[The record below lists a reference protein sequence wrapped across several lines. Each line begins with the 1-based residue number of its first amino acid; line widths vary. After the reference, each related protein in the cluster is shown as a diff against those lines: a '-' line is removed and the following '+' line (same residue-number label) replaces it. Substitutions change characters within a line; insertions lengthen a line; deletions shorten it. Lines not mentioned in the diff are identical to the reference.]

1 MPRYKPDLSGQSQL
15 VPVDFAKQVLPGTFE
30 HALAHLIDHKLDCSA
45 FDARYSNDETGATA
59 YDPRVLLKIVLLGY
73 SRGLISSRRMEAACR
88 ENVVF
93 MAISGGEMP
102 HFTTL
107 AGFVAENAT
116 AIVALFREVLV
127 VCNDMGLIGH
137 EHFAID
143 GVKLPSNA
151 SKEWSGR
158 RVDFEKKLSKCE
170 TAAQEIV
177 RRHRQRDKQEPD
189 QDGDDRDQRTRKK
202 LEANADKLR
211 DWLSSHAD
219 VVSKRGY
226 VKTQNITDPD
236 SAKMKTSH
244 GVIQGYTGVAAVDDR
259 HQVIVYA
266 EAFGEGQEQSTLAPV
281 IDGLSDHLDGMNET
295 LSGKRI
301 TADAGYHSEANVELL
316 YTREI
321 DGYVADVGMR
331 GRDPRFAEVD
341 RHVDPRE
348 LRQQQ
353 KRRAA
358 RFQLNDFSYD
368 AERGTCYCPEGHQ
381 LAGPSQVAP
390 NGYEGVRFQGRKQ
403 LCGACPS
410 REKCLRDPAQSKYR
424 QVVFFSGKTET
435 VKYAQ
440 RMQQKIDTVEGRRL
454 YGRRLGTV
462 EPVFGHLRTHKRLD
476 RFTLRSKR
484 KVNAQW
490 LLYCLVHNITKLM
503 KVPQIGHSTS

>member
-1 MPRYKPDLSGQSQL
+1 VPRYKPDLSGQSQL

-244 GVIQGYTGVAAVDDR
+244 GVIQGYTGVAAADDR

-341 RHVDPRE
+341 RHIDPRE

>member
-1 MPRYKPDLSGQSQL
+1 MRRYKPDLSGQSQL

-30 HALAHLIDHKLDCSA
+30 HALVRLIDHKLDCSA
-45 FDARYSNDETGATA
+45 FDVGYRNDVTGATA

-93 MAISGGEMP
+93 MAVSGGEMP
-102 HFTTL
+102 HFTML
-107 AGFVAENAT
+107 AGFVADNHV

-127 VCNDMGLIGH
+127 VCNDVGLIGH

-170 TAAQEIV
+170 TAAKEIV
-177 RRHRQRDKQEPD
+177 RRHRERDKQEPD
-189 QDGDDRDQRTRKK
+189 QDGDDRDQRACKK
-202 LEANADKLR
+202 LEANAAKLR
-211 DWLSSHAD
+211 DWLSSHDD
-219 VVSKRGY
+219 VGSKHGY

-259 HQVIVYA
+259 DQVIVYA

-281 IDGLSDHLDGMNET
+281 VKGLSEHLEQLDET
-295 LSGKRI
+295 LVGKRI
-301 TADAGYHSEANVELL
+301 TADAGYHSLS
-316 YTREI
+316 
-321 DGYVADVGMR
+321 
-331 GRDPRFAEVD
+331 
-341 RHVDPRE
+341 
-348 LRQQQ
+348 
-353 KRRAA
+353 
-358 RFQLNDFSYD
+358 DFSYD
-368 AERGTCYCPEGHQ
+368 TELGTCHCPEGHP
-381 LAGPSQVAP
+381 LTGPSQVAP
-390 NGYEGVRFQGRKQ
+390 QGYEGVRFQGRKQ
-403 LCGACPS
+403 LCGSCPS

-424 QVVFFSGKTET
+424 QVVFFSGKTAT

-440 RMQQKIDTVEGRRL
+440 LMQQKIDTVEGRRR
-454 YGRRLGTV
+454 YGRRLDTV

-476 RFTLRSKR
+476 RFTLRSKP
-484 KVNAQW
+484 KVNGQW

-503 KVPQIGHSTS
+503 KVPQIVLAT

>member
-30 HALAHLIDHKLDCSA
+30 HALVHLIDYRLDCSA
-45 FDARYSNDETGATA
+45 FDARYCNDETGATA
-59 YDPRVLLKIVLLGY
+59 YDPRLLLKIVLLGY

-93 MAISGGEMP
+93 MAVSGGEMP

-107 AGFVAENAT
+107 AGFVADNHA

-127 VCNDMGLIGH
+127 VCNDVGLIGH

-158 RVDFEKKLSKCE
+158 RADFQKKLKKCE

-177 RRHRQRDKQEPD
+177 RRHRERDKQEPD
-189 QDGDDRDQRTRKK
+189 QDGDDRDQRTLRR
-202 LEANADKLR
+202 LEASAGKLR
-211 DWLSSHAD
+211 DWLSSHDD

-244 GVIQGYTGVAAVDDR
+244 GTIQGYTGVAAVDDL

-266 EAFGEGQEQSTLAPV
+266 EAFGEGQEQSALVPVVEGLEQHLEEMGETLA
-281 IDGLSDHLDGMNET
+281 
-295 LSGKRI
+295 GKRI

-316 YTREI
+316 YGRDI
-321 DGYVADVGMR
+321 DGYLADNGMR
-331 GRDPRFAEVD
+331 KRDPRFVD
-341 RHVDPRE
+341 AQRHVDRRA

-353 KRRAA
+353 QQRDA
-358 RFQLNDFSYD
+358 RFQLEDFNYD
-368 AERGTCYCPEGHQ
+368 AARGVCYCPAGHR
-381 LAGPSQVAP
+381 LSGPSAVAP

-403 LCGACPS
+403 LCDPCPS
-410 REKCLRDPAQSKYR
+410 RERCLRNPNQSKYR
-424 QVVFFSGKTET
+424 QVVFFSGKTQT

-440 RMQQKIDTVEGRRL
+440 LMRKKIDTTEGRRI

-476 RFTLRSKR
+476 RFTLRGKP

-490 LLYCLVHNITKLM
+490 LLYALVHNITKLM
-503 KVPQIGHSTS
+503 KVPQITFNTT

>member
-15 VPVDFAKQVLPGTFE
+15 VPVDFAKQVVPGTFE
-30 HALAHLIDHKLDCSA
+30 HALVHLIDHKLDCSA
-45 FDARYSNDETGATA
+45 FDARYCNDEAGATA
-59 YDPRVLLKIVLLGY
+59 YDPRMLLKVILLGY
-73 SRGLISSRRMEAACR
+73 SRGLISSRRIEAACR
-88 ENVVF
+88 ENMVF
-93 MAISGGEMP
+93 MAVSGGEMP

-107 AGFVAENAT
+107 AGFVADNHA

-127 VCNDMGLIGH
+127 VCNDVGLIGH

-151 SKEWSGR
+151 SKEWSGK
-158 RVDFEKKLSKCE
+158 RVDFEKKLAKCE
-170 TAAQEIV
+170 TAAQEMV
-177 RRHRQRDKQEPD
+177 RQHRQRDKQEPD

-211 DWLSSHAD
+211 AWLSSHAD

-259 HQVIVYA
+259 DQVIVYA

-295 LSGKRI
+295 LTGKRI

-321 DGYVADVGMR
+321 DGYVADTGMR
-331 GRDPRFAEVD
+331 KRDPRFAEAQ
-341 RHVDPRE
+341 RHIDPRE
-348 LRQQQ
+348 VRHQQ
-353 KRRAA
+353 KQRDA
-358 RFQLNDFSYD
+358 RFQLSDFSYD
-368 AERGTCYCPEGHQ
+368 VERGTCYCPEGHR
-381 LAGPSQVAP
+381 LTGPSQVAP

-403 LCGACPS
+403 LCDPCPS
-410 REKCLRDPAQSKYR
+410 RDQCLRDPAQSKYR
-424 QVVFFSGKTET
+424 QVVFFSGATQQ

-440 RMQQKIDTVEGRRL
+440 LMRQKIDSAEGRRQ
-454 YGRRLGTV
+454 YGRRMGTV

-476 RFTLRSKR
+476 RFTLRGKR
-484 KVNAQW
+484 KVNGQW

-503 KVPQIGHSTS
+503 RVPEIGYSTS

>member
-15 VPVDFAKQVLPGTFE
+15 VPVDFSKQVLPGTFE

-59 YDPRVLLKIVLLGY
+59 YDPRMLLKIVLLGY

-93 MAISGGEMP
+93 MAVSGGEMP

-107 AGFVAENAT
+107 AGFVAENAA

-127 VCNDMGLIGH
+127 VCNDVGLIGH

-143 GVKLPSNA
+143 GIKLPSNA

-170 TAAQEIV
+170 AAAQEIV

-266 EAFGEGQEQSTLAPV
+266 EAFGEGQEQSVLAPV
-281 IDGLSDHLDGMNET
+281 VEGLGRHLDAMNET
-295 LSGKRI
+295 LACKRI

-316 YTREI
+316 YTQKI
-321 DGYVADVGMR
+321 DGYLADTGMR
-331 GRDPRFAEVD
+331 QRDPRFADAD
-341 RHVDPRE
+341 RHVDPRD

-353 KRRAA
+353 KQRAA
-358 RFQLNDFSYD
+358 RFQLSDFNYD
-368 AERGTCYCPEGHQ
+368 AERGTCHCPEGHL

-390 NGYEGVRFQGRKQ
+390 QGYEGVRFQETQAAVWSVSEPCEVFHAIRRNRSIGRW
-403 LCGACPS
+403 CSSVARP
-410 REKCLRDPAQSKYR
+410 
-424 QVVFFSGKTET
+424 
-435 VKYAQ
+435 
-440 RMQQKIDTVEGRRL
+440 RR
-454 YGRRLGTV
+454 
-462 EPVFGHLRTHKRLD
+462 
-476 RFTLRSKR
+476 
-484 KVNAQW
+484 
-490 LLYCLVHNITKLM
+490 
-503 KVPQIGHSTS
+503 

>member
-1 MPRYKPDLSGQSQL
+1 VARYKPDLTGQSQL
-15 VPVDFAKQVLPGTFE
+15 IPVDFAKQVLPGTFE

-45 FDARYSNDETGATA
+45 FDAGYRNEVTGATA
-59 YDPRVLLKIVLLGY
+59 YDPRLLLKIVLLGY

-93 MAISGGEMP
+93 MAVSGGEMP

-107 AGFVAENAT
+107 AGFVANNQV
-116 AIVALFREVLV
+116 AIVSLFREVLV
-127 VCNDMGLIGH
+127 VCNDVGLIGH

-158 RVDFEKKLSKCE
+158 RVDFEKKLAKCE
-170 TAAQEIV
+170 TAAKEIV
-177 RRHRQRDKQEPD
+177 RRHRERDKQEPD
-189 QDGDDRDQRTRKK
+189 EDGDDRDQRARQK
-202 LEANADKLR
+202 LEASAGKLR
-211 DWLSSHAD
+211 DWLSKHDD

-226 VKTQNITDPD
+226 VKRQNITDPD
-236 SAKMKTSH
+236 SAKMKTAH

-259 HQVIVYA
+259 EQVIVYA

-281 IDGLSDHLDGMNET
+281 IEGLGRHLEAMNET
-295 LSGKRI
+295 LTGKRI

-316 YTREI
+316 YTRGI
-321 DGYVADVGMR
+321 DGYLADNGMR
-331 GRDPRFAEVD
+331 GRDPRFADAD

-348 LRQQQ
+348 LRQQEKQ
-353 KRRAA
+353 RAA
-358 RFQLNDFSYD
+358 RFQLSDFRYD
-368 AERGTCYCPEGHQ
+368 AERGTCHCPEGHP
-381 LAGPSQVAP
+381 LAGPSRVAP
-390 NGYEGVRFQGRKQ
+390 QGYEGVRFQGRKQ
-403 LCGACPS
+403 LCGPCPS
-410 REKCLRDPAQSKYR
+410 REQCLRDPEQSKYR
-424 QVVFFSGKTET
+424 QVVFFSGKTEM

-440 RMQQKIDTVEGRRL
+440 LMRQKIDSPEGRRR

-476 RFTLRSKR
+476 RFTLRSKP
-484 KVNAQW
+484 KVNGQW

-503 KVPQIGHSTS
+503 KVPQIALAT

>member
-30 HALAHLIDHKLDCSA
+30 HALVHLIDHKLDCSA
-45 FDARYSNDETGATA
+45 FDVRYCNDATGATA
-59 YDPRVLLKIVLLGY
+59 YDPRLLLKIVLLGY

-93 MAISGGEMP
+93 MAVSGGEMP

-107 AGFVAENAT
+107 AGFVADNQV

-127 VCNDMGLIGH
+127 VCNDVGLIGH

-151 SKEWSGR
+151 SKQWSGR
-158 RVDFEKKLSKCE
+158 RVDFEKKLAKCE
-170 TAAQEIV
+170 VAAKAIV
-177 RRHRQRDKQEPD
+177 RRHRERDKHEPD
-189 QDGDDRDQRTRKK
+189 QDGDDCDQRARQR
-202 LEANADKLR
+202 LEASAGKLR

-226 VKTQNITDPD
+226 VKTQNITDAD

-244 GVIQGYTGVAAVDDR
+244 GTIQGYTGVVAVDDL

-266 EAFGEGQEQSTLAPV
+266 EAFGEGQEQVTLAPV
-281 IDGLSDHLDGMNET
+281 VAGLSQHLEGLNET
-295 LSGKRI
+295 LCRKRI

-316 YTREI
+316 YARGI
-321 DGYVADVGMR
+321 DGYLADNGMR
-331 GRDPRFAEVD
+331 QRDPRFAD
-341 RHVDPRE
+341 AQRYVDPRE

-353 KRRAA
+353 KQRAA
-358 RFQLNDFSYD
+358 RFQLEDFTYD
-368 AERGTCYCPEGHQ
+368 AERGVCYCPEGHR
-381 LAGPSQVAP
+381 LTGPSEVAP

-410 REKCLRDPAQSKYR
+410 RARCLRDPDQSKYR
-424 QVVFFSGKTET
+424 QVVFFSGKTQT

-440 RMQQKIDTVEGRRL
+440 LMRRKIDTAEGRRL

-476 RFTLRSKR
+476 RFTLRSKP
-484 KVNAQW
+484 KVNGQW

-503 KVPQIGHSTS
+503 KIPEIGVATT

>member
-1 MPRYKPDLSGQSQL
+1 VPRYKPDMSGQSQL

-30 HALAHLIDHKLDCSA
+30 HALVHLIDHKLDCSA
-45 FDARYSNDETGATA
+45 FDAGYRNEVTGATA

-93 MAISGGEMP
+93 MAVSGGEMP

-107 AGFVAENAT
+107 AGFVADNHE

-127 VCNDMGLIGH
+127 VCNDVGLIGH

-158 RVDFEKKLSKCE
+158 RVDFEKKLAKCE
-170 TAAQEIV
+170 AAAQEIV

-189 QDGDDRDQRTRKK
+189 EDGDDRDQRTRRR

-244 GVIQGYTGVAAVDDR
+244 GVIQGYTGVAAVDER
-259 HQVIVYA
+259 EQVIVYA
-266 EAFGEGQEQSTLAPV
+266 EAFGEGQEQATLAPV
-281 IDGLSDHLDGMNET
+281 VEGLSRHLEELNET
-295 LSGKRI
+295 LAGKCI
-301 TADAGYHSEANVELL
+301 TADVGYHSEANVELL
-316 YTREI
+316 YTRKV
-321 DGYVADVGMR
+321 DGYVADNGMR
-331 GRDPRFAEVD
+331 GRDPRFADAE

-348 LRQQQ
+348 LRQEQ
-353 KRRAA
+353 KQRAA
-358 RFQLNDFSYD
+358 RFQLSDFSYD
-368 AERGTCYCPEGHQ
+368 AQRGTCHCPEGHL

-390 NGYEGVRFQGRKQ
+390 QGYEGVRFQGRKQ

-440 RMQQKIDTVEGRRL
+440 LMQQKIDSPEGRRL

-476 RFTLRSKR
+476 RFTLRSKP
-484 KVNAQW
+484 KVNGQW

-503 KVPQIGHSTS
+503 KVPEIVLAT

>member
-1 MPRYKPDLSGQSQL
+1 MPRYKTDLSGQSQL

-30 HALAHLIDHKLDCSA
+30 HALAHLIDHKLDCSV
-45 FDARYSNDETGATA
+45 FDARYTNEVTGATA

-93 MAISGGEMP
+93 MAVSGGEMP

-107 AGFVAENAT
+107 AGFVADNHA

-127 VCNDMGLIGH
+127 VCNDVGLIGH

-158 RVDFEKKLSKCE
+158 RVDFEKKLAKCE
-170 TAAQEIV
+170 VAAKEIV

-189 QDGDDRDQRTRKK
+189 QDGDDRDARTRKK
-202 LEANADKLR
+202 LETNADKLR

-244 GVIQGYTGVAAVDDR
+244 GTIQGYTGVAAVDDL

-266 EAFGEGQEQSTLAPV
+266 EAFGEGQEQVTLAPV
-281 IDGLSDHLDGMNET
+281 VAGLGQHLEEMNET

-316 YTREI
+316 YTRGI
-321 DGYVADVGMR
+321 DGYLADNGMR
-331 GRDPRFAEVD
+331 KRDPRFAD
-341 RHVDPRE
+341 AQRHVDPRE

-353 KRRAA
+353 MQRAA
-358 RFQLNDFSYD
+358 RFQLDDFTYD
-368 AERGTCYCPEGHQ
+368 AERGVCYCPEGHR
-381 LAGPSQVAP
+381 LTGPSVVAP

-410 REKCLRDPAQSKYR
+410 RAKCLRDPNQSKYR
-424 QVVFFSGKTET
+424 QVVFFSGKTQT

-440 RMQQKIDTVEGRRL
+440 LMRRKIDSVEGRRL

-476 RFTLRSKR
+476 RFTLRSKL

-503 KVPQIGHSTS
+503 KIPEIGATTT

>member
-1 MPRYKPDLSGQSQL
+1 VPRYKPDLSGQSQL

-30 HALAHLIDHKLDCSA
+30 HALVHLIDHKLDCSV
-45 FDARYSNDETGATA
+45 FDARYSNEVTGATA

-93 MAISGGEMP
+93 MAVSGGEMP

-107 AGFVAENAT
+107 AGFVADNHK

-127 VCNDMGLIGH
+127 VCNDVGLIGH

-158 RVDFEKKLSKCE
+158 RADFEKKLAKCE
-170 TAAQEIV
+170 AAAKEMV

-189 QDGDDRDQRTRKK
+189 QDGDDRDERTRQK
-202 LEANADKLR
+202 LEATAGKLR
-211 DWLSSHAD
+211 DWLSKHDDA
-219 VVSKRGY
+219 VSKRGY
-226 VKTQNITDPD
+226 VKTQNITDPE

-259 HQVIVYA
+259 EQVIVYA
-266 EAFGEGQEQSTLAPV
+266 EAFGEGQEQSTWAPV
-281 IDGLSDHLDGMNET
+281 IAGLSHHLGAMNET
-295 LSGKRI
+295 LTGKRV

-316 YTREI
+316 YTRKI
-321 DGYVADVGMR
+321 DGYLADTGMR
-331 GRDPRFAEVD
+331 QRDPRFAEAE

-348 LRQQQ
+348 LRQRQ
-353 KRRAA
+353 KQRAG
-358 RFQLNDFSYD
+358 RFQLSDFSYD
-368 AERGTCYCPEGHQ
+368 AERGTCYCPEGHR
-381 LAGPSQVAP
+381 LTGPSRVAP
-390 NGYEGVRFQGRKQ
+390 QGYEGARFQGRKQ

-410 REKCLRDPAQSKYR
+410 REKCLRDPEQSKYR
-424 QVVFFSGKTET
+424 QVVFFSGETQT
-435 VKYAQ
+435 VKYAKL
-440 RMQQKIDTVEGRRL
+440 MQQKIDSPQGRRF

-476 RFTLRSKR
+476 RFTLRGKA
-484 KVNAQW
+484 KVNGQW
-490 LLYCLVHNITKLM
+490 LLYCLVHNITKMM
-503 KVPQIGHSTS
+503 KVPEIVLAT